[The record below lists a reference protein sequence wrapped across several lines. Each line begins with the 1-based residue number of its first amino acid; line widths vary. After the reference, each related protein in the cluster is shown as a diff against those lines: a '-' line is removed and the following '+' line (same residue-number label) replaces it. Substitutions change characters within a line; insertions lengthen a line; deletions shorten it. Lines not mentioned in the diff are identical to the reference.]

1 MNSKNNKTSNLL
13 VLNLADKISLQRN
26 DKYIALPNF
35 IIYYT
40 WKNIKNS
47 QKDNLFSLSASTWS
61 ENLELP
67 DGSYFESD
75 FEYIT
80 KIYEKFTDNIPIQ
93 IHINKIEKRTLFKVK
108 LGCYLK
114 ITWEH
119 SQKKAKDENGEN
131 LPHLEITEV
140 ILLQP
145 TVVL

>member
-1 MNSKNNKTSNLL
+1 M
-13 VLNLADKISLQRN
+13 
-26 DKYIALPNF
+26 PNF

-40 WKNIKNS
+40 WKNITNS
-47 QKDNLFSLSASTWS
+47 QKDNLFSLSASTCS

-140 ILLQP
+140 ILL
-145 TVVL
+145 

>member
-1 MNSKNNKTSNLL
+1 M
-13 VLNLADKISLQRN
+13 
-26 DKYIALPNF
+26 PNF

-119 SQKKAKDENGEN
+119 SQKKAKDKNGEN

-140 ILLQP
+140 ILL
-145 TVVL
+145 